1 MLHENVL
8 FLQQTFKRKKNQP
21 VETKPQFDEVSG
33 ETNKPVM
40 ENGDTDIMYPVM
52 EW

>member
-1 MLHENVL
+1 MFCFYNRHLNE
-8 FLQQTFKRKKNQP
+8 KKNQP